1 MKRLLL
7 FFIFLFGAVFSD
19 LNKERTYINL
29 INTIPCIRRFNST
42 HQIGCGKLDYS
53 SYQGIVYAVRN
64 NIEFERLQK
73 LNKLDI
79 PDLVISTIPIFFS
92 KVVQLHQ
99 QDAKKSRIQG
109 VVLISNPNYL
119 MNFSKSDLNFTDDSI
134 SPNSKFS
141 LYMTNKTYGPSIW
154 NPYGTNF
161 MFQDFDIPFYVM
173 YDLDETKSVIDDCY
187 DKFNKHIFDK
197 YSSSSFS
204 IKSDESLC
212 GMQLGLQMSG
222 AVSSTVCTRRSNIMH
237 TLESSSFCDPLGG
250 SNYFSF
256 LSQKPSNDL
265 PIIILSA
272 RLDAFTMY
280 EYYTPGANEPISSL
294 IGLFGITELL
304 AKQRS
309 QMNYS
314 NILLVLFDNEAFDY
328 GGSLRFAN
336 DLSKDKFPEILLNY
350 GRDLEESF
358 ILSIF

>member
-1 MKRLLL
+1 MKRLLF
-7 FFIFLFGAVFSD
+7 FFIVLFDAVFSD

-29 INTIPCIRRFNST
+29 LNTIPCIRRFNTT

-53 SYQGIVYAVRN
+53 SYDGIVYAVRDKS
-64 NIEFERLQK
+64 EFERLQK
-73 LNKLDI
+73 LSKLDI
-79 PDLVISTIPIFFS
+79 PHLVISTIPNFFA

-99 QDAKKSRIQG
+99 NDAKKSRIQG
-109 VVLISNPNYL
+109 IVLISNPDYM
-119 MNFSKSDLNFTDDSI
+119 MNLSKSDLNFSDDSQ
-134 SPNSKFS
+134 SPNSKFG
-141 LYMTNKTYGPSIW
+141 LYMTNKTYGPNTW

-173 YDLDETKSVIDDCY
+173 YDLNETKNVIDDCY
-187 DKFNKHIFDK
+187 EKFNKPIFDK

-222 AVSSTVCTRRSNIMH
+222 AVSSTVCARRSNIMH

-250 SNYFSF
+250 SNYFTF
-256 LSQKPSNDL
+256 LSQRPSNDL

-272 RLDAFTMY
+272 RLDAFSMY

-294 IGLFGITELL
+294 IGIFGIIELL

-309 QMNYS
+309 TMNYS

-328 GGSLRFAN
+328 GGSSRFAN
-336 DLSKDKFPEILLNY
+336 DLSKNKFPEILFNY
-350 GRDLEESF
+350 GQDQEESF
-358 ILSIF
+358 VLSI